1 MRSSNSCQRPGAA
14 FGNSSLF
21 TGLVEA
27 ALGFPIRYR
36 VPFCARSCGHQARS
50 PLHSSLSQLPDPA
63 PLASAERRAP
73 GSTHCLQCVVLSQ
86 AGPPLSQGPWS
97 LALKT
102 TPGAVGWA
110 EVVGEPEQ
118 PRYLGIIIYS
128 LLWGVGN
135 CSLYT

>member
-1 MRSSNSCQRPGAA
+1 MRPSNSCQRPGAA

-27 ALGFPIRYR
+27 LLGFPTRNR

-50 PLHSSLSQLPDPA
+50 PLHSSLTPLPDPA
-63 PLASAERRAP
+63 PLASQNTGHPAPPTAFSVWCSARR
-73 GSTHCLQCVVLSQ
+73 
-86 AGPPLSQGPWS
+86 GPPLSQGPWS
-97 LALKT
+97 LPLKT
-102 TPGAVGWA
+102 TPGRGGA

-135 CSLYT
+135 YSLYT